1 VRSRHT
7 PLRIAFRR
15 PWPATRRGRCL
26 WLFSLV
32 FLVIG
37 AINYITT
44 DLPEPSRRAL
54 AFALDIAPASV
65 WGWFMVA
72 VGVLSLWSSY
82 CHFGRDRYGF
92 VLLSTF
98 CGTWAL
104 GYICGFLFY
113 DAGLRAVAA
122 SAIWLLFSGAL
133 SLIAGFP
140 NVPMRP
146 PPLVLDEDSER

>member
-1 VRSRHT
+1 MSKHT

-15 PWPATRRGRCL
+15 PWPGTRRGRCL
-26 WLFSLV
+26 WLFSLA

-44 DLPEPSRRAL
+44 DLPEPSKKSL
-54 AFALDIAPASV
+54 GFALDIFPAEA
-65 WGWFMVA
+65 WGWVMVV
-72 VGVLSLWSSY
+72 VGLLSLWSSY

-104 GYICGFLFY
+104 GYLCGWLFY
-113 DAGLRAVAA
+113 DAGLRAIAA
-122 SAIWLLFSGAL
+122 SVIWFLFSGAL

-140 NVPMRP
+140 NVPMRQ
-146 PPLVLDEDSER
+146 PPLVVDDEEGGR